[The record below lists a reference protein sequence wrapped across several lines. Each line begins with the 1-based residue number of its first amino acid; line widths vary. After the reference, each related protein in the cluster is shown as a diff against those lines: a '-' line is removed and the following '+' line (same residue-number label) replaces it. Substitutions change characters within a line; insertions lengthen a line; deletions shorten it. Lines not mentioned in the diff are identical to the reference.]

1 MPADINETDVCFCG
15 SESLSRVQ
23 WLLLALLPHI
33 EPSLQL
39 LSSGCLGFLLQSW
52 SVMQNSPAVL
62 LPHRSDL
69 GIPRLLILKVKG
81 SA

>member
-1 MPADINETDVCFCG
+1 MITMPADINETDVCFCG

-52 SVMQNSPAVL
+52 LQRRVRDPTGAFL
-62 LPHRSDL
+62 AAEYGR
-69 GIPRLLILKVKG
+69 RLAG
-81 SA
+81 G